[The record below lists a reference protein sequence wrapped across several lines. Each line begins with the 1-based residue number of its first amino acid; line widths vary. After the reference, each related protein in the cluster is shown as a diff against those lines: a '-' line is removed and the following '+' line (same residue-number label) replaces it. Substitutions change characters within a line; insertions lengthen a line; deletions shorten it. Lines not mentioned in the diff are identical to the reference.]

1 MVPVRNDAKCF
12 VDRVHATTG
21 TNTSDV
27 IERFGLEK
35 LLRMVPGVQLGMP
48 LCDKLKIGFSVAG
61 AVVLVAA
68 IIYTIWYFRRSLC
81 RKTRDAEE
89 VT

>member
-1 MVPVRNDAKCF
+1 MYFLGFEEKSYLLGQKRCLLKQKTCGTAMVPVRNDAKCF

-35 LLRMVPGVQLGMP
+35 LLRMVPGMQLGMFKKNGP
-48 LCDKLKIGFSVAG
+48 H
-61 AVVLVAA
+61 
-68 IIYTIWYFRRSLC
+68 
-81 RKTRDAEE
+81 
-89 VT
+89 VTLGCPI